1 MVYAR
6 YYALF
11 SVFAGRTWTTAL
23 ATVATFTT
31 GTTVASG
38 RAFATGATFAAGC
51 ADGFHIAFGLGLQRT
66 HRKAVLAGFLVD
78 FDEFD

>member
-38 RAFATGATFAAGC
+38 RAFATGAAFAAGC
-51 ADGFHIAFGLGLQRT
+51 AFALYVAFGFGLKGT
-66 HRKAVLAGFLVD
+66 H
-78 FDEFD
+78 